1 MAVSTAKKLD
11 SGKAGTLSAVSD
23 TKTSTKKKTTVSKPN
38 NVGQYTNLSGI
49 STAAKKNLNYYGQG
63 YQKSKEVQNAQKY
76 LEQVMKQ
83 KPGKFKSDYDKQI
96 KTLYNQIMNRPA
108 FEYDVNTDPLYEQY
122 KHQYTTLGQQAMQ
135 DTVGNAAALTGG
147 YGNSWAETAGNQA
160 YQEYLQQ
167 LNNVVPQL
175 YDSAYA
181 RYTQEG
187 DELRNNLAMT
197 QGLRDTDYGMY
208 RDTVADWQKDRDY
221 AQGAY
226 DSAYNR
232 DYANWS
238 TMLSYW
244 QQQAQLENS
253 DYWVRKQNEKKKGS
267 GGGGGRKK
275 NTGLQEGGQVGKYGG
290 TGKTDWMPKGTGETE
305 ATLAMGDAIWFAQGG
320 LDRVDTSTK
329 EGKERY
335 EQLKKR
341 QDELVRKGYLTSG
354 NSGSG
359 GGNGNG
365 SGDTA
370 SSKANATREEYGKK

>member
-1 MAVSTAKKLD
+1 MAVSTAKKLT
-11 SGKAGTLSAVSD
+11 SGKAGTLNA
-23 TKTSTKKKTTVSKPN
+23 TSTKKTTTTKKTTVSKPN

-83 KPGKFKSDYDKQI
+83 KPGAFKSDYDKQI

-253 DYWVRKQNEKKKGS
+253 DYWVRKQNEKKKGG

-275 NTGLQEGGQVGKYGG
+275 NTGLIDMGNGNQNKNTGGYNPGKDMDSILAGEVVKG
-290 TGKTDWMPKGTGETE
+290 NITDPSTIN
-305 ATLAMGDAIWFAQGG
+305 TL
-320 LDRVDTSTK
+320 LN
-329 EGKERY
+329 
-335 EQLKKR
+335 
-341 QDELVRKGYLTSG
+341 KGYLTV
-354 NSGSG
+354 NG
-359 GGNGNG
+359 GGNGSGNG
-365 SGDTA
+365 NNNDPSA
-370 SSKANATREEYGKK
+370 AEKANQIRKQYGGNKS

>member
-1 MAVSTAKKLD
+1 MAVSTAKKLT
-11 SGKAGTLSAVSD
+11 SGKAGTLNA
-23 TKTSTKKKTTVSKPN
+23 TSTKKTTTTKKTTVSKPN

-83 KPGKFKSDYDKQI
+83 KPGAFKSDYDKQI

-208 RDTVADWQKDRDY
+208 RDTVAD
-221 AQGAY
+221 
-226 DSAYNR
+226 
-232 DYANWS
+232 
-238 TMLSYW
+238 
-244 QQQAQLENS
+244 
-253 DYWVRKQNEKKKGS
+253 
-267 GGGGGRKK
+267 
-275 NTGLQEGGQVGKYGG
+275 
-290 TGKTDWMPKGTGETE
+290 
-305 ATLAMGDAIWFAQGG
+305 
-320 LDRVDTSTK
+320 
-329 EGKERY
+329 
-335 EQLKKR
+335 
-341 QDELVRKGYLTSG
+341 
-354 NSGSG
+354 
-359 GGNGNG
+359 
-365 SGDTA
+365 
-370 SSKANATREEYGKK
+370 

>member
-1 MAVSTAKKLD
+1 MAVSTAKKLT
-11 SGKAGTLSAVSD
+11 SGKAGTLNAVSS
-23 TKTSTKKKTTVSKPN
+23 TKTTTKKTTVSKPN

-253 DYWVRKQNEKKKGS
+253 DYWVRKQNEKKKG
-267 GGGGGRKK
+267 GGGGGRRS
-275 NTGLQEGGQVGKYGG
+275 NTGN
-290 TGKTDWMPKGTGETE
+290 
-305 ATLAMGDAIWFAQGG
+305 
-320 LDRVDTSTK
+320 RDTSTSTSTAK
-329 EGKERY
+329 NTNGKAEQEEWLSYKERTKSGGDPLRPTGYSGAAGYTGY
-335 EQLKKR
+335 EDKENAKKYNDWVNSRSDDPGTKTAAEKAEAVRKETEERERLKK
-341 QDELVRKGYLTSG
+341 LGYTGL
-354 NSGSG
+354 
-359 GGNGNG
+359 
-365 SGDTA
+365 
-370 SSKANATREEYGKK
+370 